1 MIWFASWFGS
11 RGRFF
16 DRSGMM
22 PLVWQFGGQ
31 SQSLEDLN

>member
-1 MIWFASWFGS
+1 VDSSIIWYASWLGS

-22 PLVWQFGGQ
+22 ASVWQGRA
-31 SQSLEDLN
+31 